1 MAANGFIGSR
11 SSNVSRGSRPLR
23 ERPLLSWAAHSDP
36 GCERR
41 HNEDAWRIC
50 EDSGLLLLA
59 DGMGGYNA
67 GDVASAIAV
76 CEAMESLRAESGL
89 PAAGA
94 ERLDAIDRA
103 IGCANATILAAA
115 ARRPECLGMLSTLT
129 VAWVD
134 ERVVTAGHVGDSR
147 LYLWRDGRLIR
158 VTRDHAS
165 ASLLTRALGAEPRID
180 VDVAQFEWLDGDQLL
195 LCSDGLTDFVDD
207 RRIGEC
213 LACHRAPQAS
223 VQALIAAALANG
235 GHDNVTAITACLSRD
250 R

>member
-11 SSNVSRGSRPLR
+11 SGNVSRSSRPLR

-41 HNEDAWRIC
+41 HNEDAWQIC
-50 EDSGLLLLA
+50 EEGGLLLLA

-76 CEAMESLRAESGL
+76 GEAMESLRAEAGL
-89 PAAGA
+89 PPAGA
-94 ERLDAIDRA
+94 ERLEAIDRA
-103 IGCANATILAAA
+103 IGSANATILAAA
-115 ARRPECLGMLSTLT
+115 ARRPECLGMLSTVC

-134 ERVVTAGHVGDSR
+134 ERALTVGHVGDSR
-147 LYLWRDGRLIR
+147 LYVWRVGRLIR

-165 ASLLTRALGAEPRID
+165 ASLLTRALGAEPWID
-180 VDVAQFEWLDGDQLL
+180 VDVAQFEWLDGDRLL
-195 LCSDGLTDFVDD
+195 LCTDGLTDFVGD
-207 RRIGEC
+207 RLIAEC
-213 LACHRAPQAS
+213 LSDIPESQAC
-223 VQALIAAALANG
+223 VQALIAAALAGG
-235 GHDNVTAITACLSRD
+235 GHDNVTAITASLSRD